1 MRSDETI
8 TRYTAQTQV
17 VLDAIERD
25 GFSRVR
31 WDYIRRKY
39 DDQSWVFRQAYA
51 FFAQNAPRYVTPPE
65 GAESGIWC
73 FRDWRLTVAGAGC
86 TLIELAVPRDQVVLF
101 DSRVWNRML
110 NLEYIGRDEADE
122 EAFERRIVAMG
133 LRSSSDAFATAFYPT
148 VKREI
153 TQSWQRLFDSAEGCP
168 DAYLEAGI
176 WEIRREWIRSLKA
189 EG

>member
-1 MRSDETI
+1 MLLRDPGI
-8 TRYTAQTQV
+8 TPR
-17 VLDAIERD
+17 E
-25 GFSRVR
+25 
-31 WDYIRRKY
+31 
-39 DDQSWVFRQAYA
+39 
-51 FFAQNAPRYVTPPE
+51 FAERYVPFDPNDYVTLVSMPGKTRPFGHAYHLTLTDSVVGGTP
-65 GAESGIWC
+65 
-73 FRDWRLTVAGAGC
+73 
-86 TLIELAVPRDQVVLF
+86 
-101 DSRVWNRML
+101 NRML

-189 EG
+189 